1 MNSDDHWTRGE
12 LADRAG
18 VHPETLRYYEEEG
31 LIPDPRR
38 SGAGYRLYGSHY
50 LPRLRF
56 IQRAKNLGFTLRE
69 IRELLELR
77 VGEESDCGD
86 VRRMGEEKLA
96 DIEQKISDLK
106 RFRSA
111 LLTLIDRCDG
121 EGPTGSCPILEVL
134 ETKDLFEEVVPKS
147 DSPPDHP
154 ANRSGDS

>member
-31 LIPDPRR
+31 LIPEPRR

-69 IRELLELR
+69 IRELLDLR
-77 VGEESDCGD
+77 VGEEADCGD
-86 VRRMGEEKLA
+86 VRRMGKEKLA
-96 DIEQKISDLK
+96 DIEQKISDLM
-106 RFRSA
+106 RFRTA
-111 LLTLIDRCDG
+111 LRTLVDRCEG

-134 ETKDLFEEVVPKS
+134 ETEDLFEEVVPHS
-147 DSPPDHP
+147 GSTPEDTT
-154 ANRSGDS
+154 NRSGGS